1 MLPEIDPPTLSA
13 LLKGPNPPRVL
24 DVREP
29 EELAISSLT
38 GAVLIPLQELPTRFA
53 ELDPD
58 ADWVVICRS
67 GSRSRGATQFL
78 LERGFRSVLNLSSG
92 MNGWSRTV
100 DPSVKTY

>member
-1 MLPEIDPPTLSA
+1 MLPEIDPPTLNTF
-13 LLKGPNPPRVL
+13 LKGPNPPRVL

-29 EELAISSLT
+29 DELAISSLPE
-38 GAVLIPLQELPTRFA
+38 AVLIPLQELPSRFG

-67 GSRSRGATQFL
+67 GQRSRSATAFL
-78 LERGFRSVLNLSSG
+78 LERGFRSVSNLSTG